1 VLDDGM
7 VVALIRDVHGVHK
20 THRPLIPAP
29 KERVN
34 GWSWSLDRELEVRV
48 RLDGPK
54 IGILPQPKT
63 ERIKKMKNLELSEPV
78 SQLLAFSAVIVAFL
92 PFLLGDQLIL
102 IAHSLM
108 NEGGVMFDQFSTYL
122 VGLLS

>member
-1 VLDDGM
+1 
-7 VVALIRDVHGVHK
+7 
-20 THRPLIPAP
+20 
-29 KERVN
+29 
-34 GWSWSLDRELEVRV
+34 
-48 RLDGPK
+48 
-54 IGILPQPKT
+54 
-63 ERIKKMKNLELSEPV
+63 MKNLELSEPV